1 VAKIV
6 KLDQVVSVSPQIV
19 EADFAEIAARGFR
32 SVVDN
37 RPDGEAPDQLPSTEA
52 EALARQHGLEFRYQP
67 VRNADVTDEDVV
79 ASFAQVMHELPPP
92 ILFYCRSGTRCT
104 TLWLQASVAKL
115 GVDPALRIAREAG
128 YNLEPLRDTLEERA
142 GGKS

>member
-67 VRNADVTDEDVV
+67 VRNANVTDEDVV
-79 ASFAQVMHELPPP
+79 ASFAQVMHELPSP

-104 TLWLQASVAKL
+104 TLWLQASVEKL

-142 GGKS
+142 GGRS